1 MPYEYLGWFKNSNV
15 TLVADLITDLNIS
28 DIVGRSSAKPNH
40 SVLSWEFQLSTY
52 KTMDKSANCE
62 CRGFMVIDRT
72 HYMFH
77 IAFLKLN

>member
-28 DIVGRSSAKPNH
+28 DLVRRLSAKPNH

-52 KTMDKSANCE
+52 KTMDKQQIVKAEVSWLLI
-62 CRGFMVIDRT
+62 G
-72 HYMFH
+72 H
-77 IAFLKLN
+77 ITCSI